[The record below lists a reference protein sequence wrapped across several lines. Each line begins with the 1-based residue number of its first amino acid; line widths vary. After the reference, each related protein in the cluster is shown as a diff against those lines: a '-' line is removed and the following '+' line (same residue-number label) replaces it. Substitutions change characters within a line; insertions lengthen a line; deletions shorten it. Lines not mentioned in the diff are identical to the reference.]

1 MRITRA
7 VTPLPGDSHP
17 RANWQRYVPRLP
29 VPYDSDS
36 HGVEV
41 DRHPWSSR
49 VPVPLVLGVVSCVLA
64 SVLVRAQARDWTTSG
79 FDAQRTRWV
88 RTDARLTKAAVEE
101 NGLRFLWKAT
111 FDNEARQLHSLTQP
125 ILQDLLIGYRGFKS
139 LAFIGGSADRLFSID
154 TDLGKPYWTTHLT
167 YAAATGSV
175 PGSTRDCPGGLLAT
189 PSRRTPLSPSTFG
202 RGGGRRGGRSFSA
215 VGEAGQGAAVLK
227 QRAEVKSPPSD
238 PPPPPPQAGART
250 IAPIPFGGVDP
261 IFVMASDGLLRTL
274 RVSDGAMMEPPA
286 AFLPPSTYPSSLVF
300 VDGFVYT
307 TTTNGCGAA
316 PNALWALDTLSPE
329 KKVTRWEAGGANIV
343 GTTGPALG
351 TDGTLFVALAPGTP
365 GSASTGRSGDRSPAV
380 PDNAL
385 VALDR
390 DTLTVKDWFAPA
402 EGSFNAPPAVFSR
415 GDREVIAITATDGRL
430 FLLDGRS
437 LGGSDHR
444 TPLHVTPPAGTP
456 GPSPG
461 LATWQDE
468 ATRWILAPVGDTIVA
483 FTVSDTEGGAPVA
496 SRVWASRPLVSPLAP
511 IVVNGMVFVAS
522 SGEFR
527 EDGGASPAK
536 ARADRSTPA
545 VLYALDGVTGKE
557 LWTSGT
563 TMTSFARAGLAAGN
577 GQVYV
582 VTYDNTLYAFG
593 IPMEH

>member
-1 MRITRA
+1 MRIIKA
-7 VTPLPGDSHP
+7 DS
-17 RANWQRYVPRLP
+17 
-29 VPYDSDS
+29 
-36 HGVEV
+36 
-41 DRHPWSSR
+41 
-49 VPVPLVLGVVSCVLA
+49 PLVLILAAAAALA
-64 SVLVRAQARDWTTSG
+64 SALTHAQSLDWTTSG

-88 RTDARLTKAAVEE
+88 RSDARLTKAEVDE

-139 LAFIGGSADRLFSID
+139 LAVIGGSADRLFSID

-175 PGSTRDCPGGLLAT
+175 PGSTWDCPGGLLAT

-202 RGGGRRGGRSFSA
+202 RSGGRRGGRSFSA
-215 VGEAGQGAAVLK
+215 VGEPGQGAAASK
-227 QRAEVKSPPSD
+227 RAVSKTPPSD
-238 PPPPPPQAGART
+238 PPPPQPQAGSRT

-261 IFVMASDGLLRTL
+261 IFVMGSDGLLRTL
-274 RVSDGAMMEPPA
+274 RVSDGAMTEPPA
-286 AFLPPSTYPSSLVF
+286 AFLPPSAYPSSLVF

-307 TTTNGCGAA
+307 TTMNGCGAA
-316 PNALWALDTLSPE
+316 PNAVWALDTLSPD
-329 KKVTRWEAGGANIV
+329 KKVTRWETGGANII
-343 GTTGPALG
+343 GTTGPTLG
-351 TDGTLFVALAPGTP
+351 TDGTLFVALAPGTATP
-365 GSASTGRSGDRSPAV
+365 PSTGHSGDRAQAV

-390 DTLTVKDWFAPA
+390 DTLTVTDWFAPA
-402 EGSFNAPPAVFSR
+402 EGSFNAPPVVFGQR
-415 GDREVIAITATDGRL
+415 DREIIAITATDGRL

-444 TPLHVTPPAGTP
+444 TPLHVTPRAGAP

-468 ATRWILAPVGDTIVA
+468 TTRWVLAPVGDTITA

-496 SRVWASRPLVSPLAP
+496 SSAWRSRPLVSPLAP
-511 IVVNGMVFVAS
+511 IVMNGMVFVAS

-527 EDGGASPAK
+527 GDGAADPAK
-536 ARADRSTPA
+536 ARADRSIPA
-545 VLYALDGVTGKE
+545 VLYVLDGVTGKE

-563 TMTSFARAGLAAGN
+563 TITSFARAGLSAGN
-577 GQVYV
+577 GQVFV

>member
-1 MRITRA
+1 
-7 VTPLPGDSHP
+7 VTLVVCALAAAFAH
-17 RANWQRYVPRLP
+17 AQ
-29 VPYDSDS
+29 
-36 HGVEV
+36 
-41 DRHPWSSR
+41 SR
-49 VPVPLVLGVVSCVLA
+49 E
-64 SVLVRAQARDWTTSG
+64 WTTSA

-88 RTDARLTKAAVEE
+88 RSDARLTKAAVEE
-101 NGLRFLWKAT
+101 NELRFLWKAT

-175 PGSTRDCPGGLLAT
+175 PGSTWDCPGGLLAT

-202 RGGGRRGGRSFSA
+202 RSGGRRGGRSLSA
-215 VGEAGQGAAVLK
+215 VGEPGQGAAVLK
-227 QRAEVKSPPSD
+227 RVAESKSPPSD

-261 IFVMASDGLLRTL
+261 IFVMGSDGLLRTL

-300 VDGFVYT
+300 VDGFVFT

-316 PNALWALDTLSPE
+316 PNALWALDTLSSE
-329 KKVTRWEAGGANIV
+329 KKVTRWQTGGANIL

-365 GSASTGRSGDRSPAV
+365 ASASTGRSGDRTADV

-385 VALDR
+385 VAIDR
-390 DTLTVKDWFAPA
+390 DTLTVKDWFAPS
-402 EGSFNAPPAVFSR
+402 EGSFNAPPVVFSH
-415 GDREVIAITATDGRL
+415 GNREMIAITATDGRL

-444 TPLHVTPPAGTP
+444 TPLHVTPRAGTP
-456 GPSPG
+456 GLSPG

-468 ATRWILAPVGDTIVA
+468 TTRWILAPVGDTIVA
-483 FTVSDTEGGAPVA
+483 FTVSDTEGGAPA
-496 SRVWASRPLVSPLAP
+496 ALRAWESRPLISPLAP

-527 EDGGASPAK
+527 GEGAAGSAK

-563 TMTSFARAGLAAGN
+563 TITSFARAGLSAGN

>member
-1 MRITRA
+1 MRITRVDTPVRWDWRPRGVEGDKPTPSSRTPVPVNTLA
-7 VTPLPGDSHP
+7 VTLVVGALTAVLSH
-17 RANWQRYVPRLP
+17 
-29 VPYDSDS
+29 
-36 HGVEV
+36 
-41 DRHPWSSR
+41 
-49 VPVPLVLGVVSCVLA
+49 
-64 SVLVRAQARDWTTSG
+64 AQTRDWTTSG

-88 RTDARLTKAAVEE
+88 RTDTRLTKAAVEA

-111 FDNEARQLHSLTQP
+111 FDNETRQLHSLTQP

-167 YAAATGSV
+167 YAASTGSV
-175 PGSTRDCPGGLLAT
+175 PGSTWECPGGLLAT
-189 PSRRTPLSPSTFG
+189 PSRRTALSPSTFG
-202 RGGGRRGGRSFSA
+202 RGAGGRRGGRSFSA
-215 VGEAGQGAAVLK
+215 VGEPGQGAAVLK
-227 QRAEVKSPPSD
+227 RIAESKSPPSD

-261 IFVMASDGLLRTL
+261 IFVMGSDGLLRTL

-286 AFLPPSTYPSSLVF
+286 AFLPPSTNPSSLVF

-329 KKVTRWEAGGANIV
+329 KKVTRWETGGANIV

-351 TDGTLFVALAPGTP
+351 ADGTIFVALAPAITAWT
-365 GSASTGRSGDRSPAV
+365 SISHSGDRPPAV

-402 EGSFNAPPAVFSR
+402 EGSFNAPPVVFSH
-415 GDREVIAITATDGRL
+415 GDREMIAITAGDGRL
-430 FLLDGRS
+430 FLLDGLS

-461 LATWQDE
+461 LATWQDDT
-468 ATRWILAPVGDTIVA
+468 TRWIVAPIGDTIVA
-483 FTVSDTEGGAPVA
+483 FTVSGTEGSAPVA
-496 SRVWASRPLVSPLAP
+496 TRVWQTRPLVSPLAP
-511 IVVNGMVFVAS
+511 IVVNDMVFVAS

-527 EDGGASPAK
+527 GEGAADPAK
-536 ARADRSTPA
+536 VRADRSSPA

-563 TMTSFARAGLAAGN
+563 TITSFARAGLSAGN